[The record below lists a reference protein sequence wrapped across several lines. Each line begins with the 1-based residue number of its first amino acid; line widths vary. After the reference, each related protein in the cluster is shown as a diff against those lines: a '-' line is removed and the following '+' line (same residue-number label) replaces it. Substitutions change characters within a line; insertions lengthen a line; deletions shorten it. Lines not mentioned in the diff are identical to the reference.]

1 MSPRSNAKDVLPVP
15 NEDAGLHSG
24 LQLVDTV
31 DRNVKFCAIF
41 GTDTCMAS
49 FRDMGSIHEIV
60 TRSLRANHP

>member
-1 MSPRSNAKDVLPVP
+1 MP
-15 NEDAGLHSG
+15 NEDAGLRSG